1 MRGRRRRDAPHG
13 FAYYHGLQVWISRSV
28 GYIGEHEMRRVYR
41 NAIGDW
47 CAEIYIAGKLRVEVL
62 DHHPTVATMRGLKAG
77 GTDIAD
83 DVISQGAEGEDMRW
97 RASLSAY
104 DP

>member
-1 MRGRRRRDAPHG
+1 MRGWRRRDAPPGVVH
-13 FAYYHGLQVWISRSV
+13 YQELQVWISRSV

-47 CAEIYIAGKLRVEVL
+47 CAEIFVAGKLRVEVF
-62 DHHPTVATMRGLKAG
+62 DHHPTVAMMRGLKAG

-83 DVISQGAEGEDMRW
+83 DVISQGAEGQDMRPH
-97 RASLSAY
+97 AE
-104 DP
+104 D